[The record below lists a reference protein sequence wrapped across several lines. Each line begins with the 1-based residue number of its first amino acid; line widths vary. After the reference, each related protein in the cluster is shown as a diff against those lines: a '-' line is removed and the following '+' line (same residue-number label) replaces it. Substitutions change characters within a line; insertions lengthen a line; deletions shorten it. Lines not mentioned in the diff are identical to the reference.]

1 MLNNHKGS
9 AMIVTLMVV
18 MVITVLGFALWSYST
33 SEVRFTERDA
43 NKMRAHYLARSGAEI
58 VASYIIRNSTGP
70 IATSITPSS
79 SYLSEPTALGDGS
92 FVVSVSMNADGDEL
106 TIESTGTVNGVDDKV
121 VLTMGKRTRS
131 FSELFQRAIFS
142 SGNLNI
148 SHVNAY
154 VYGDVESNGQITGEP
169 RSGQKYEYSTE
180 TFNPP
185 LFPDPGTLYTLA
197 NINTNS
203 DISIDQSVYAA
214 EEGIYINSVNIGP
227 QGKLTIN
234 VPEDEYLVVM
244 VNTYVNKGLFEIEG
258 GGRVLLFITQSSE
271 MKTPHSATSDSLI
284 VFMAQNTTFTLMA
297 GGEFNG
303 YLYGPQAVTIIQSHG
318 TVRGSLITGG
328 LYGNVNQARFIGV
341 VEHQVRENLDMS
353 TIGEYIQVNDRY
365 EKIRYSK

>member
-18 MVITVLGFALWSYST
+18 LVITVLGFALWSYST
-33 SEVRFTERDA
+33 SEVRFTEIDA

-58 VASYIIRNSTGP
+58 VANYMIINSTG
-70 IATSITPSS
+70 TLVSSITPDS

-92 FVVSVSMNADGDEL
+92 FVVSINMNADGDEV
-106 TIESTGTVNGVDDKV
+106 TIESTGTVNGIDDRV
-121 VLTMGKRTRS
+121 VLTMAKRTRT

-142 SGNLNI
+142 SGNLDI

-180 TFNPP
+180 SFNPP
-185 LFPDPGTLYTLA
+185 LFPDPGTLFTLA

-203 DISIDQSVYAA
+203 DHSIDQSNYADQ
-214 EEGIYINSVNIGP
+214 EGIYINSVNIGP

-234 VPEDEYLVVM
+234 VPEDDYLVMM
-244 VNTYVNKGLFEIEG
+244 VNTYINKGLFEIEG
-258 GGRVLLFITQSSE
+258 GGRVLLFITQSAE
-271 MKTPHSATSDSLI
+271 MKTPHSASSDSLI
-284 VFMAQNTTFTLMA
+284 VFMAPDTVFTLMS

-328 LYGNVNQARFIGV
+328 LYGRNMARFVGI

-365 EKIRYSK
+365 EKVLYSK